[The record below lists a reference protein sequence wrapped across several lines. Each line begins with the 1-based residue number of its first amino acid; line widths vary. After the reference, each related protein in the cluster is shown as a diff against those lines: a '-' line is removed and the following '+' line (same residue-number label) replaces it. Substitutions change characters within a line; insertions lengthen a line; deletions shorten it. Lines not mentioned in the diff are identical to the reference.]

1 MTEEDEEDLKNMLDG
16 IMHILTQQSIRISM
30 IMRALQG
37 AGIDVPMETI
47 Q

>member
-1 MTEEDEEDLKNMLDG
+1 MTEEDEEDLKMMLDG
-16 IMHILTQQSIRISM
+16 IMHILTQQSIKITM
-30 IMRALQG
+30 ILHALKK